1 MVPLSHTTFRTDQW
15 MMEELRDL
23 DAVGLLGIQSCKK
36 NIVASQLMPHRRHHI
51 EHLRLMPDENSSQAL
66 LGWMLDSVGA
76 TYDLN

>member
-1 MVPLSHTTFRTDQW
+1 MPLVRWSSGHSKLQ
-15 MMEELRDL
+15 
-23 DAVGLLGIQSCKK
+23 KK
-36 NIVASQLMPHRRHHI
+36 IVASQLMPHRRHHI